1 LLLPLLFVALT
12 ILAAVAPAVLYSLLI
27 WWLDRY
33 EKEPWGLLAATFVW
47 GAIPAVCFALMGEFI
62 LEIPFSWVFGEA
74 AGQVIGGSVVAPVV
88 EEVVKGFAVFVV
100 FLVFRREFDGLL
112 DGIVYGALVGF
123 GFGMTENA
131 FYFVGGFLEGGA
143 ADWLFVVFLRTV
155 IFGLNHGLFTA
166 ITGIGFG
173 YASIATSAWQG
184 WLAPPV
190 ALGGSIV
197 VHAVHNASTS
207 LAADLCWPVLISLMN
222 DWGGVLIILV
232 IVLLSWD
239 RERSWI
245 VRELDD
251 EIRAGTISKAEY
263 EIVASYWRRIATQ
276 WKALSRHG
284 LQHARRV
291 RRLHQLATELAF
303 RKHRLHG
310 ERDTRR
316 SEEEVALLR
325 GEIKA
330 LRAQTTN
337 W

>member
-1 LLLPLLFVALT
+1 
-12 ILAAVAPAVLYSLLI
+12 
-27 WWLDRY
+27 
-33 EKEPWGLLAATFVW
+33 
-47 GAIPAVCFALMGEFI
+47 
-62 LEIPFSWVFGEA
+62 
-74 AGQVIGGSVVAPVV
+74 
-88 EEVVKGFAVFVV
+88 
-100 FLVFRREFDGLL
+100 
-112 DGIVYGALVGF
+112 
-123 GFGMTENA
+123 
-131 FYFVGGFLEGGA
+131 
-143 ADWLFVVFLRTV
+143 
-155 IFGLNHGLFTA
+155 
-166 ITGIGFG
+166 
-173 YASIATSAWQG
+173 
-184 WLAPPV
+184 
-190 ALGGSIV
+190 
-197 VHAVHNASTS
+197 
-207 LAADLCWPVLISLMN
+207 MN

-251 EIRAGTISKAEY
+251 EIRAGTITKAEY

-284 LQHARRV
+284 VQHARRV

-303 RKHRLHG
+303 RKHRLYG

-330 LRAQTTN
+330 LKAQTTN